1 MSKQPGLDGRH
12 RDESGRISAKHG
24 NTLVGTLRETYGSNF
39 AAGTRAD
46 AKLSTVLQRE
56 GVSSLSQLLRK

>member
-1 MSKQPGLDGRH
+1 MAKHLGLNGRH

-24 NTLVGTLRETYGSNF
+24 NTQVGTLRETYGANF
-39 AAGTRAD
+39 AASTRSD